1 VSGDIRTGVAS
12 IYRNLLVAMV
22 LASLAPAATAQTP
35 GAAQP
40 SADGG
45 FEQRHEA
52 LSKREDLQFQFS
64 DPPTVEIREEPE
76 TMGWLDSFMDALQP
90 VLNALFWIALAGAG
104 VALLA
109 FVGREAWAG
118 RPGQNLK
125 DKKKSVQQTDFRP
138 EESRARALLAEAD
151 ALAAEGRFTEA
162 VRTLLHRSISDI
174 EERAPNSIRK
184 AQTSR
189 EISRM
194 PVLPEAVRAA
204 FAPITRAVEE
214 SWFGGRP
221 IDAQRYQDCRKAYA
235 DFALAQNWTTASP
248 AGARA

>member
-1 VSGDIRTGVAS
+1 
-12 IYRNLLVAMV
+12 
-22 LASLAPAATAQTP
+22 
-35 GAAQP
+35 
-40 SADGG
+40 
-45 FEQRHEA
+45 
-52 LSKREDLQFQFS
+52 
-64 DPPTVEIREEPE
+64 
-76 TMGWLDSFMDALQP
+76 MGWLDSIMDALQP
-90 VLNALFWIALAGAG
+90 VLNALFWVALAGAG
-104 VALLA
+104 VALLT

-118 RPGQNLK
+118 RPGQTLK
-125 DKKKSVQQTDFRP
+125 DKKKSVQETDFRP
-138 EESRARALLAEAD
+138 EEGRARALLAEAD

-162 VRTLLHRSISDI
+162 VRTLLHRSINDI

-235 DFALAQNWTTASP
+235 DFALPQNWTAGSP
-248 AGARA
+248 LGARA